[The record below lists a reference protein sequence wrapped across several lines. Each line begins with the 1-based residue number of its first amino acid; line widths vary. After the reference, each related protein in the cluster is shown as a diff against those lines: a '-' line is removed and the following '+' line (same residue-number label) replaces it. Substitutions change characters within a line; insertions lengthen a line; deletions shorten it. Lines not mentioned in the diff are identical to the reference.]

1 MPNLAQATAYLTFLF
16 IGALAAVIAMQLL
29 NGGINTRH
37 LLYGR
42 RAGHATYFSP
52 ERVQLLLFT
61 IFVGFWYLLQALDA
75 RGSGKLPDVPPQTL
89 ALLGGSH
96 AVYLGG
102 KAYSMLIKSAK
113 GKE

>member
-1 MPNLAQATAYLTFLF
+1 MLTSLLRFELGAFLF
-16 IGALAAVIAMQLL
+16 GVAIVVGYRLLTGA
-29 NGGINTRH
+29 INTVGLFYQINPLSTERS
-37 LLYGR
+37 
-42 RAGHATYFSP
+42 FSP

-102 KAYSMLIKSAK
+102 KAYSMLIKSAN